1 MTAGGGVDSWE
12 VFGSE
17 YDSTLYV
24 MPKGQWEGRGG
35 PKTICVIHEGIHDA
49 KAKAEQIAA
58 LPDFTAKVAELI
70 AADREYDE
78 AKAAWREIEANSS
91 ANESPDSWRTSAAQ
105 AESNAEHRVT
115 AATARRASA
124 LAALE
129 QQS

>member
-58 LPDFTAKVAELI
+58 LPDFTAKVAELL
-70 AADREYDE
+70 AADKEYDE
-78 AKAAWREIEANSS
+78 ANENFANAKAGSVAQRMS
-91 ANESPDSWRTSAAQ
+91 RFSAA
-105 AESNAEHRVT
+105 ER
-115 AATARRASA
+115 RRASA

>member
-1 MTAGGGVDSWE
+1 MTAGGGVDGWE

-49 KAKAEQIAA
+49 KAKAERIAA

-78 AKAAWREIEANSS
+78 ARAMVDDIAGCPFPSDFERLE
-91 ANESPDSWRTSAAQ
+91 
-105 AESNAEHRVT
+105 

-124 LAALE
+124 LAALV
-129 QQS
+129 SL